1 MVKSLE
7 FVVLGIAD
15 FLDGIEP
22 HSRHSTRKPKSFLD
36 NSICYSFSSM
46 FYPKPFVFPKPK
58 ITFYKINI
66 DQSDMKKFNLS
77 LLNESKVSQRNL
89 KPSNESIISDTTE
102 KFNLSLL
109 NESKDSQQNLNLP
122 FDQEI
127 IIRDNTSSKKTIKL
141 YNKDDGIY
149 LNDLKLFSF
158 KSHHKDM
165 PKQLAILKI
174 LIDHYNYKTIH
185 GSCFLSTSDIC
196 SRLEHEFGFY
206 ISNDQFFLL
215 IHRLRSRCRL
225 PLNDFISSES
235 RKGYRL
241 NDDVILI
248 RSDDMKGKSSGEMKC
263 KTFEMKGTP
272 SLTHCFSTKFNPKV
286 KGKNS

>member
-1 MVKSLE
+1 
-7 FVVLGIAD
+7 
-15 FLDGIEP
+15 
-22 HSRHSTRKPKSFLD
+22 
-36 NSICYSFSSM
+36 M

-89 KPSNESIISDTTE
+89 NPSNESIISDTTEKFNLSLLNESKVSQRNLNPSNESIISDTTE

-109 NESKDSQQNLNLP
+109 NESKDSLQNLNLP

-141 YNKDDGIY
+141 YNKDDSIY

-158 KSHHKDM
+158 KYHHKDM

-174 LIDHYNYKTIH
+174 LIDHYNYETIH

-196 SRLEHEFGFY
+196 SRLENQFGFY

-272 SLTHCFSTKFNPKV
+272 SLTHCFSKKFNSKV

>member
-1 MVKSLE
+1 M
-7 FVVLGIAD
+7 INAD
-15 FLDGIEP
+15 
-22 HSRHSTRKPKSFLD
+22 
-36 NSICYSFSSM
+36 
-46 FYPKPFVFPKPK
+46 VFTLAKL
-58 ITFYKINI
+58 
-66 DQSDMKKFNLS
+66 NLS
-77 LLNESKVSQRNL
+77 LLNESNVSQLDPNQ
-89 KPSNESIISDTTE
+89 EISDFRE
-102 KFNLSLL
+102 KSNLSLP
-109 NESKDSQQNLNLP
+109 NESNLSQQNLSFP
-122 FDQEI
+122 FDKETTTQN
-127 IIRDNTSSKKTIKL
+127 DTSSKKIIRL
-141 YNKDDGIY
+141 YKKDDGIY

-174 LIDHYNYKTIH
+174 LIDHYNYEIVH

-196 SRLEHEFGFY
+196 SRLETEFGFY

-215 IHRLRSRCRL
+215 IHRLRSRCHL

-241 NDDVILI
+241 NDDVILV
-248 RSDDMKGKSSGEMKC
+248 RSDEMKC